1 MLEGSEE
8 VAQQTLQDF
17 KKEVIL
23 QETEKASWKKWH
35 LNQTLKTGSWWKHT
49 HTLMESQEKNTHM
62 EL

>member
-17 KKEVIL
+17 KEKEVIL

-35 LNQTLKTGSWWKHT
+35 LNQTLKTGS
-49 HTLMESQEKNTHM
+49 
-62 EL
+62 

>member
-35 LNQTLKTGSWWKHT
+35 LNQTLKTGS
-49 HTLMESQEKNTHM
+49 
-62 EL
+62 